1 MMKTRASSQ
10 ATTILQYPGFY
21 TLPKMIK
28 RMLLH
33 SESLFFQQ
41 ARANSV
47 RWQVRRRIRPGVRL
61 RALPL
66 DASAE
71 DVVVQE

>member
-1 MMKTRASSQ
+1 
-10 ATTILQYPGFY
+10 
-21 TLPKMIK
+21 MIK

-41 ARANSV
+41 ARAKSV